1 MADEAENVLGTA
13 SDALLELAEG
23 PGVAAARALE
33 AAFAEAGAS
42 IEASLAKAARSGRLD
57 FEDMA
62 EAIARDLTRLA
73 ATSLF
78 GGGGQGSIQQTLNV
92 TLPQSGGNA
101 SRSLVA
107 NRGALEAL
115 MVRFASL
122 GGRI

>member
-1 MADEAENVLGTA
+1 MADNPDDTLVAAG
-13 SDALLELAEG
+13 DALISLAEG

-42 IEASLAKAARSGRLD
+42 IEASLARAAERGRLD

-62 EAIARDLTRLA
+62 EAIARDLARLA
-73 ATSLF
+73 VSSVF
-78 GGGGQGSIQQTLNV
+78 GSGAPGAVQQTLNV

-101 SRSLVA
+101 SRNLLA

-115 MVRFASL
+115 MARFASL
-122 GGRI
+122 GGRL